1 MGLEDNNKVKTSAYQ
16 QMIDYAEKTKE
27 VWMLNGRNVMWL
39 PIMVPHGITT
49 TVMLEDVY
57 KKFVFLLRQKGSDLL
72 SEENV
77 CQVHTI
83 CGEIIELLKL
93 YLRGNVVSAH
103 KKFAKLMDQHYS
115 NTFPH
120 KFVETNY
127 LFYRMRRDEDKQEK
141 KEFYHLPVSLRYLC
155 ASERFSIA
163 GYPCFYIG
171 YSKADCKVE
180 ISQKGSMVGLS
191 LKNAENLKVLD
202 LTFSK
207 DQEDG
212 SKLKEHLLAWPLIAA
227 CYLVMDGCIDTD
239 KAKFRE
245 EYVIPQMLTSFL
257 KHRGGYD
264 GICYYSVRNE
274 NLNPL
279 GRGEEDFR
287 NLVLFPNLN
296 DENEYDEKLMDKF
309 EWYTPFNV

>member
-1 MGLEDNNKVKTSAYQ
+1 MEDNNKVEASAYQ

-39 PIMVPHGITT
+39 PIIVPHGITT

-57 KKFVFLLRQKGSDLL
+57 KKFVYLLRQKGSDLL
-72 SEENV
+72 SEEDV

-103 KKFAKLMDQHYS
+103 KKFAKLMDQYYS

-180 ISQKGSMVGLS
+180 ISQKGS
-191 LKNAENLKVLD
+191 
-202 LTFSK
+202 T
-207 DQEDG
+207 
-212 SKLKEHLLAWPLIAA
+212 HIAA
-227 CYLVMDGCIDTD
+227 
-239 KAKFRE
+239 
-245 EYVIPQMLTSFL
+245 
-257 KHRGGYD
+257 
-264 GICYYSVRNE
+264 SVQIH
-274 NLNPL
+274 
-279 GRGEEDFR
+279 F
-287 NLVLFPNLN
+287 
-296 DENEYDEKLMDKF
+296 
-309 EWYTPFNV
+309 